1 MTLSLRPIT
10 AEDKEFLYQ
19 VYANTHQGELNLLAW
34 DETHKQEYL
43 HMQFNAQHTYYQEQF
58 TRASFQI
65 ILLDGEPIGRLYVDR
80 RTDEIRI
87 IDIAL
92 LAEHRKKGIGS
103 ELMGDILA
111 EARIADLPVRIY
123 VEQFN
128 PALHLYERLGFSQ
141 ANQVGMYYLMEWR
154 PEQLHA

>member
-1 MTLSLRPIT
+1 M
-10 AEDKEFLYQ
+10 A
-19 VYANTHQGELNLLAW
+19 
-34 DETHKQEYL
+34 
-43 HMQFNAQHTYYQEQF
+43 
-58 TRASFQI
+58 I

-111 EARIADLPVRIY
+111 EACNADLPVRIY